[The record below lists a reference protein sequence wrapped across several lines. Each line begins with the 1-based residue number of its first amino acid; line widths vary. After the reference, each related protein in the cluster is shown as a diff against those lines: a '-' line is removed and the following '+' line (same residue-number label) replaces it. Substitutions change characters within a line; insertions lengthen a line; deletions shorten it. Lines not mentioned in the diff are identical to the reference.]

1 MSGIFLALIGTTDKL
16 IIISDS
22 SFSGAPISDLAF
34 GG

>member
-1 MSGIFLALIGTTDKL
+1 MSGIMLTLFVTSGAVDLV
-16 IIISDS
+16 SDA